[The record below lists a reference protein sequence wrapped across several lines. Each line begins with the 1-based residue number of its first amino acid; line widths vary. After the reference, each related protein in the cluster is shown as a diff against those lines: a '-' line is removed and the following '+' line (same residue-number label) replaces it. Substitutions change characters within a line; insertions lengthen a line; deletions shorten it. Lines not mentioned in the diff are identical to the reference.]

1 MAPHLL
7 NGIVYC
13 LGNGLFFARQ
23 EDIDK
28 PRIFWYSIKRP
39 LGPCW
44 CGAMAAQLICNQW
57 VAGST
62 PVTSSKKSRSGTLIS
77 GRLLLLC
84 FCFRHKNPKIP
95 QKMLTN
101 YHPGGNIYRQSMDC
115 KTEYGRVPEWPMGTD
130 CKSAAFQLRWFE
142 STRAH
147 QTRKIRTCFRLE
159 KGSDFLFSSGMIA
172 IRIFNSLATTANCMP
187 Q

>member
-1 MAPHLL
+1 ML
-7 NGIVYC
+7 VYC
-13 LGNGLFFARQ
+13 FLSFLSVFLH
-23 EDIDK
+23 
-28 PRIFWYSIKRP
+28 YYP
-39 LGPCW
+39 LQKNNPCQIAVPVLYYLSNLCW

-62 PVTSSKKSRSGTLIS
+62 PVTSSKKSRSGTLIPR
-77 GRLLLLC
+77 RLLLLC

-130 CKSAAFQLRWFE
+130 CKSAAFSFGGSNPPAPTKQ
-142 STRAH
+142 
-147 QTRKIRTCFRLE
+147 E
-159 KGSDFLFSSGMIA
+159 KSEPVSDWRRV
-172 IRIFNSLATTANCMP
+172 RIFRFLRV
-187 Q
+187 QQ

>member
-1 MAPHLL
+1 MAMAPHLL

-13 LGNGLFFARQ
+13 LRNGFFARQ

-28 PRIFWYSIKRP
+28 PRVFWYSIKRP
-39 LGPCW
+39 LGSCW

-130 CKSAAFQLRWFE
+130 CKSAAFSFGGSNPPAPTKQ
-142 STRAH
+142 
-147 QTRKIRTCFRLE
+147 E
-159 KGSDFLFSSGMIA
+159 KSEPVSDWRRV
-172 IRIFNSLATTANCMP
+172 RIFRFLRVQQRRFLWTAQNSDTLS
-187 Q
+187 

>member
-1 MAPHLL
+1 MQCRWLVQLLSPAP
-7 NGIVYC
+7 
-13 LGNGLFFARQ
+13 
-23 EDIDK
+23 
-28 PRIFWYSIKRP
+28 
-39 LGPCW
+39 
-44 CGAMAAQLICNQW
+44 
-57 VAGST
+57 
-62 PVTSSKKSRSGTLIS
+62 KSRSGTLIS

-147 QTRKIRTCFRLE
+147 QTRKIRTYFRLE
-159 KGSDFLFSSGMIA
+159 KGSDFSFSSG
-172 IRIFNSLATTANCMP
+172 TTMKAPVDGVKLRYLVIDRKLITRFGGCDYEVR
-187 Q
+187 